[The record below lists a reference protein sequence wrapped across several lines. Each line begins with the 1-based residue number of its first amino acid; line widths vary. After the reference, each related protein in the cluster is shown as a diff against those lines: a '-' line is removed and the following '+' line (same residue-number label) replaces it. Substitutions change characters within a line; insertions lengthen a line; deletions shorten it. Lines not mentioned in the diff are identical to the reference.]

1 MAKNL
6 KKKTFTGFFW
16 LIVGSSSQ
24 IALQILVLSILA
36 RLITPEE
43 FGVVS
48 IAIIF
53 LGFSKTFSQLGMGA
67 AIIQKQVITTAHIR
81 TAYTTSLLI
90 GVFFYILMV
99 IFSENIALYFE
110 MPQLAK
116 VLKYISC
123 IFIIDSIISISQ
135 SLLQRN
141 MKMKYFAL
149 TDLISYLISFGFLG
163 VTLAF
168 MGYGIYAL
176 VYAYILQAVLRAIMV
191 FYLEPHSILPFFDRK
206 SFKDLVFF
214 GGGFTLAKIA
224 NYSAGEIDKLVV
236 GKMINAD
243 ALGYYSRAYQ
253 LMVAPVRLIGQ
264 SLNIV
269 LFPALSSVQ
278 TDIERVKNAYYKS
291 TQLVAYAS
299 LIISAILVVNAR
311 EVVLILLGENWLDV
325 ILPFQILASG
335 TIFRM
340 SYKIGDSLVKA
351 LGDVYRRAI
360 FQVIYAGCVLLFS
373 YIGQFWGIQGVAIGV
388 SLAIF
393 INFIFMAYLSLSL
406 LKDDWIRFLKL
417 HIKPFLLSIL
427 VLGFAYATLFILRF
441 FDLNLFVTEIIYLF
455 MVLGFL
461 IIIFLCFKQ
470 QFGVTEEINSV
481 IKIIKNKKQ

>member
-1 MAKNL
+1 MANDL
-6 KKKTFTGFFW
+6 KKKTFTGFLW
-16 LIVGSSSQ
+16 LILASSSQ
-24 IALQILVLSILA
+24 TVLQVLVLSILA

-67 AIIQKQVITTAHIR
+67 AIVQKQKITNAHIR
-81 TAYTTSLLI
+81 TAYTTSLFI
-90 GVFFYILMV
+90 GAVFCILTV
-99 IFSENIALYFE
+99 IFSENIASYFN
-110 MPQLAK
+110 MPQLSR
-116 VLKYISC
+116 VLKFVSC
-123 IFIIDSIISISQ
+123 IFIIDSFISISQ

-141 MKMKYFAL
+141 MKMKHFAL

-163 VTLAF
+163 VALAYL
-168 MGYGIYAL
+168 GYGLYAL

-191 FYLEPHSILPFFDRK
+191 SYLEPHSILPFFSKK

-214 GGGFTLAKIA
+214 GGGHTLAKIA
-224 NYSAGEIDKLVV
+224 NYFAGEADKLVV

-278 TDIERVKNAYYKS
+278 TDIERVKKAYYKS

-299 LIISAILVVNAR
+299 LIISSILFVNAR
-311 EVVLILLGENWLDV
+311 EMVLILLGENWLEV
-325 ILPFQILASG
+325 IIPFQILATG

-351 LGDVYRRAI
+351 MGDVYRRAI
-360 FQVIYAGCVLLFS
+360 FQFIYAICVLLFS
-373 YIGQFWGIQGVAIGV
+373 YIGHFWGIQGVAVGV
-388 SLAIF
+388 LLAIF
-393 INFIFMAYLSLSL
+393 FNFIFMAYLSLSL
-406 LKDDWIRFLKL
+406 FKEGWIRFLTL
-417 HIKPFLLSIL
+417 HIKPF
-427 VLGFAYATLFILRF
+427 VLAIFVFAFAYVVLFILRF
-441 FDLNLFVTEIIYLF
+441 FELNLFLTEIIYLLLVF
-455 MVLGFL
+455 GFL
-461 IIIFLCFKQ
+461 LIIFLRFKEQ
-470 QFGVTEEINSV
+470 LGISDEINSV
-481 IKIIKNKKQ
+481 MKAIKK

>member
-1 MAKNL
+1 MAKDL
-6 KKKTFTGFFW
+6 KKKTFTGFLW

-24 IALQILVLSILA
+24 TALQVLVLSILA

-67 AIIQKQVITTAHIR
+67 AIVQKKTITTAHIR

-90 GVFFYILMV
+90 GAFFCIITV
-99 IFSENIALYFE
+99 IFSEHIASYFE
-110 MPQLAK
+110 MPQLDR
-116 VLKYISC
+116 VLKYVSS
-123 IFIIDSIISISQ
+123 IFIIDSFISISQ

-141 MKMKYFAL
+141 MKMKHFAL

-163 VTLAF
+163 VALAYK
-168 MGYGIYAL
+168 GYGLYAL
-176 VYAYILQAVLRAIMV
+176 VYAYILQAVLRAVMV
-191 FYLEPHSILPFFDRK
+191 SYLEPHSILPFFNK
-206 SFKDLVFF
+206 NSFNDLVFF
-214 GGGFTLAKIA
+214 GGGHTLAKIA
-224 NYSAGEIDKLVV
+224 NYFAGEADKLVV

-299 LIISAILVVNAR
+299 LIISVVLVINAR
-311 EVVLILLGENWLDV
+311 EVVLILLGENWTDV
-325 ILPFQILASG
+325 IVPFQILAAG

-360 FQVIYAGCVLLFS
+360 FQVIYAICVLSFS
-373 YIGQFWGIQGVAIGV
+373 YIGHFWGIEGVAIGV
-388 SLAIF
+388 VLAIF
-393 INFIFMAYLSLSL
+393 LNFIFMAHLSLSL
-406 LKDDWIRFLKL
+406 FKDNWKRFLTL
-417 HIKPFLLSIL
+417 HIKPFLLSIF
-427 VLGFAYATLFILRF
+427 VLCFAYAILSIIRSLG
-441 FDLNLFVTEIIYLF
+441 LNLLLTEIIYLF
-455 MVLGFL
+455 MVFGFL
-461 IIIFLCFKQ
+461 LIILLRFKKQ
-470 QFGVTEEINSV
+470 LGISEEVNSV
-481 IKIIKNKKQ
+481 VKVIKNKKK